1 MTDSYSDWFQR
12 YKWCEP
18 IAQGGMGVVYLAED
32 RNDRNSK
39 CVIKQLRSDTEDHE
53 ELKEAMRLFKRE
65 AQLLKELEHA
75 GIVTF
80 FDDHATADGAYF
92 LVMDYVPGN
101 NLETIIQNY
110 GPFSQDDAV
119 KVGIQICE
127 VLEYLHEREPPIIYR
142 DLKPS
147 NLMLT
152 PEGQII
158 FIDFG
163 IAKVFMPK
171 DSATRVVTAGYSPPE
186 QYFGK
191 PQTKSDLSALGAT
204 LSHLLTG
211 VRPRPLLT
219 CVPSQQ
225 VPELLPTLDSLITEL
240 TAHSPE
246 DRPATARLVRHRL
259 YRIYQEIHPDFD
271 IPEEV
276 LAGAQGGGEEQYISQ
291 KIMASGLK
299 AAKSES
305 LPQARG
311 AESEVYSDEDMPT
324 GIKKLFDDL
333 QQHLSSSRNPVYKP
347 ESDIK
352 ESTTRTSGRHRTGS
366 LSRPAPRSSA
376 RPSTSSE
383 PESIWQRFINWVTG
397 KS

>member
-1 MTDSYSDWFQR
+1 MTDDYSDWFQR

-32 RNDRNSK
+32 RADNNGK
-39 CVIKQLRSDTEDHE
+39 CVIKQLRSDNDDNE
-53 ELKEAMRLFKRE
+53 ELSEAMRLFKRE
-65 AQLLKELEHA
+65 AQILKALDHA

-80 FDDHATADGAYF
+80 FDDHATPDGAYF

-110 GPFSQDDAV
+110 GPFSQEDAV

-191 PQTKSDLSALGAT
+191 PQTRSDLYSLGA
-204 LSHLLTG
+204 
-211 VRPRPLLT
+211 
-219 CVPSQQ
+219 
-225 VPELLPTLDSLITEL
+225 
-240 TAHSPE
+240 
-246 DRPATARLVRHRL
+246 
-259 YRIYQEIHPDFD
+259 
-271 IPEEV
+271 
-276 LAGAQGGGEEQYISQ
+276 
-291 KIMASGLK
+291 
-299 AAKSES
+299 
-305 LPQARG
+305 
-311 AESEVYSDEDMPT
+311 
-324 GIKKLFDDL
+324 
-333 QQHLSSSRNPVYKP
+333 
-347 ESDIK
+347 
-352 ESTTRTSGRHRTGS
+352 
-366 LSRPAPRSSA
+366 
-376 RPSTSSE
+376 
-383 PESIWQRFINWVTG
+383 
-397 KS
+397 